1 MNPKTKTVIAGAIV
15 GVLAGMIAG
24 LVYYNSNVSVDSEG
38 VEEVSPPDAG
48 TAVRLGL
55 SMLGFLRLIAD

>member
-1 MNPKTKTVIAGAIV
+1 MSPKAKTMLAAGFI
-15 GVLAGMIAG
+15 GTLAGLIAG

-38 VEEVSPPDAG
+38 VEEVSAPDAG

>member
-1 MNPKTKTVIAGAIV
+1 MNPKTKTLIAGGIV
-15 GVLAGMIAG
+15 GVLAGLIAG
-24 LVYYNSNVSVDSEG
+24 LVYYNANVTVATDG
-38 VEEVSPPDAG
+38 TEEVRPPDAG

>member
-1 MNPKTKTVIAGAIV
+1 MNPKAKTLVAGAFV
-15 GVLAGMIAG
+15 GLLAGLIAG